1 MVLVRKSKKWK
12 YMKKSH
18 SLSFF
23 WSTSPWLSLNLTY
36 VLISSRLSMEIFL
49 GRKAARMAPRVLS
62 LRLISYCKAEQFQGS
77 VMLWMWW

>member
-1 MVLVRKSKKWK
+1 MEVHE
-12 YMKKSH
+12 KKSLFELLLEH
-18 SLSFF
+18 FSLAVIE
-23 WSTSPWLSLNLTY
+23 PNLY